1 MVRIAIVGDVH
12 LATSHRCRQD
22 DFLETALEK
31 LQFIRNENDKVIILG
46 DLFHV
51 YSNPPAMFNRIYK
64 FFTQENN
71 KGAFATLVGNHDVF
85 HGSLTSLNKTTIGS
99 LQLTGALTL
108 LTKSFTIDGYDFDVS
123 PVVKDMSKLGDPT
136 NTKILLGHNYFEFPV
151 EEESFSRDEIKK
163 LNYNTVLLG
172 HEHCPYDDER
182 VGNTRLIRMGSL
194 TRIDTQPYNKTRK
207 IYYCQLD
214 TETGECIK
222 REVPSKPIKECY
234 VDGAFDKSPIKQK
247 SVYGGLS
254 ALLSK
259 FDNNV
264 DKRENMS
271 LPTVLRT
278 MKASEAHITYLR
290 EIHRN
295 NNIGFD

>member
-1 MVRIAIVGDVH
+1 MRIAIVGDPH
-12 LATSHRCRQD
+12 LSEGFRCRKD
-22 DFLETALEK
+22 NYLESVLDKISYIAK
-31 LQFIRNENDKVIILG
+31 NNDKVIFLG
-46 DLFHV
+46 DLFDRCAN
-51 YSNPPAMFNRIYK
+51 STLFFNTIYK
-64 FFTQENN
+64 FFSQDKY
-71 KGAFATLVGNHDVF
+71 KGVFISCLGNHDVAYRTNN
-85 HGSLTSLNKTTIGS
+85 LMRTTIGS
-99 LQLTGALTL
+99 LELTGVLTIARE
-108 LTKSFTIDGYDFDVS
+108 SFTIDGYDFDVS
-123 PVVKDMSKLGDPT
+123 PVVKDMSKLGDST
-136 NTKILLGHNYFEFPV
+136 NTKILLAHNYIEMPHC
-151 EEESFSRDEIKK
+151 EEESFTRDEIIKM
-163 LNYNTVLLG
+163 NYNAIYAG
-172 HEHCPYDDER
+172 HEHCPYEPE
-182 VGNTRLIRMGSL
+182 LIGKTMLYRPGSL
-194 TRIDTQPYNKTRK
+194 SRIDTQLYNKTRK

-214 TETGECIK
+214 TEIGECIK

-264 DKRENMS
+264 DKKENMS

-290 EIHRN
+290 EIHRD